1 VTQEVAIAAPV
12 LEALPETAYQRWRK
26 AEGVP
31 VYAGSHVSDLH
42 TADVADWPRI
52 GQRGAI
58 VSLADQE
65 KNDGWLIEIRPGGQT
80 EVLHHMAE
88 ASIYIVDGRGAT
100 TIWPADSRQ
109 KQTVEWQAG
118 SLFSP
123 PLNCYYQHFNLDGQR
138 PARVFAATT
147 VPLMMNLTRN
157 TDFVFNCPFA
167 FTDRYDGSDTFF
179 TDPGR
184 KVGTRLWQ
192 TNLVANTRTF
202 QLDRDHRGTRSTNMR
217 FLMSSNAMSAHISEF
232 PTGTYKKAHRHGPGA
247 ELIILNG
254 VGYSLLWFPGGER
267 VKVDWKEGSI
277 FSPRDGEYHQHFNTG
292 PTPAR
297 YLAYTFGSLVVDNTR
312 AMRGA
317 EVSEREGGWQI
328 EYEDE
333 DPEVYDL
340 FARECARNGAEVTIP
355 RRSARQ
361 AVS

>member
-1 VTQEVAIAAPV
+1 MTQEVAIAAPV

-232 PTGTYKKAHRHGPGA
+232 PTGTYKKA
-247 ELIILNG
+247 
-254 VGYSLLWFPGGER
+254 
-267 VKVDWKEGSI
+267 
-277 FSPRDGEYHQHFNTG
+277 
-292 PTPAR
+292 
-297 YLAYTFGSLVVDNTR
+297 
-312 AMRGA
+312 
-317 EVSEREGGWQI
+317 
-328 EYEDE
+328 
-333 DPEVYDL
+333 
-340 FARECARNGAEVTIP
+340 
-355 RRSARQ
+355 
-361 AVS
+361 